1 MLHAVTV
8 GKCIVIRWESPG
20 LALSHVGVALL
31 RAPAQI
37 DAMNAIGFDLSGSR
51 YKGPQ
56 PTLRLQFLLL
66 LQAQPRIEKEQHDQ
80 QRC

>member
-1 MLHAVTV
+1 
-8 GKCIVIRWESPG
+8 
-20 LALSHVGVALL
+20 
-31 RAPAQI
+31 
-37 DAMNAIGFDLSGSR
+37 MNAIGFDLSGSR

-66 LQAQPRIEKEQHDQ
+66 LQAQPRIETDQHDQ